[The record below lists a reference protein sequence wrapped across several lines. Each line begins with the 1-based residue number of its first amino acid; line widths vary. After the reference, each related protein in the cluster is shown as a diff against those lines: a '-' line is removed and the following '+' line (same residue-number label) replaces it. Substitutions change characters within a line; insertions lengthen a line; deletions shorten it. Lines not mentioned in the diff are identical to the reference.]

1 MCIRDRLKACE
12 IHAFVHDKP
21 IMKHVISKQY
31 AGSIEVLNLPLNKE
45 LYAFPVNE
53 NNRALL
59 EKLNRKIVGM
69 IESGEMRKIINKY
82 LLK

>member
-1 MCIRDRLKACE
+1 
-12 IHAFVHDKP
+12 
-21 IMKHVISKQY
+21 MKHVISKEF

-53 NNRALL
+53 NNHALR
-59 EKLNRKIVGM
+59 EKLNRKIVEM
-69 IESGEMRKIINKY
+69 IESGEMSKIINKY